1 MHIAPTH
8 ITHCGVSVKTFKC
21 NISFILKDNTDAL
34 DDLQFNP
41 QKMSVLTNVVG
52 AIAEGAKSKT
62 NIHGIR

>member
-1 MHIAPTH
+1 MLKWDIP
-8 ITHCGVSVKTFKC
+8 S
-21 NISFILKDNTDAL
+21 ILQDNTDAL